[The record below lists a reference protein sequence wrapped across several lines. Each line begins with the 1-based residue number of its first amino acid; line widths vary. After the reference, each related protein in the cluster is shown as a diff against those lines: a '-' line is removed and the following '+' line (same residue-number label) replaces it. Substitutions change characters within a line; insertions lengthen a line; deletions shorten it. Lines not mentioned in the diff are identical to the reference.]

1 MTTTRGEIA
10 AHLDDACLAFPATRG
25 DILAAAAR
33 PGARPRLAGVL
44 SALPERTYGH
54 LRDLWPHLPEVP
66 ADL

>member
-1 MTTTRGEIA
+1 MATTRGEIA
-10 AHLDDACLAFPATRG
+10 ACLVFPANRG
-25 DILAAAAR
+25 DILAAAR

-44 SALPERTYGH
+44 SVLPERTYGH